1 MYRSQRH
8 IYDLTRRFFLLGRER
23 LLATVDVPEGGTVL
37 EIGCGTARNLI
48 RIAHAYPSARLFG
61 LDVSDEMLKSAA
73 QAIGRAGLANQ
84 IRVSQGD
91 ARLSVLRRAVRNAE
105 WSASAGATVG
115 FSVIGTEH
123 RYSDPSET
131 NASFFAVFATVGPD
145 ATVERYIAGGSA
157 RFELDAPIA
166 GVVDRAYSAA
176 RTGYSPLALRRIGPG
191 ELRGVDAAVSYSS
204 SPFRRVGVVG
214 AYRFG
219 LVNYHDA
226 QPLRV
231 AAQSLSIGVSRQF
244 GGVGR

>member
-91 ARLSVLRRAVRNAE
+91 ALTFDADRLFGAKEFDRICFSYSLSMIPSWRDALARSVTMLSPQGSLHVVDFGQCEGLPTLFRALLFRWLRQFHVEPREGLVLEFSRLTRVHGAIFKLDSILGGYGWLLSFNKISPR
-105 WSASAGATVG
+105 SAGA
-115 FSVIGTEH
+115 
-123 RYSDPSET
+123 
-131 NASFFAVFATVGPD
+131 AVL
-145 ATVERYIAGGSA
+145 R
-157 RFELDAPIA
+157 AP
-166 GVVDRAYSAA
+166 
-176 RTGYSPLALRRIGPG
+176 
-191 ELRGVDAAVSYSS
+191 
-204 SPFRRVGVVG
+204 
-214 AYRFG
+214 
-219 LVNYHDA
+219 
-226 QPLRV
+226 
-231 AAQSLSIGVSRQF
+231 
-244 GGVGR
+244 